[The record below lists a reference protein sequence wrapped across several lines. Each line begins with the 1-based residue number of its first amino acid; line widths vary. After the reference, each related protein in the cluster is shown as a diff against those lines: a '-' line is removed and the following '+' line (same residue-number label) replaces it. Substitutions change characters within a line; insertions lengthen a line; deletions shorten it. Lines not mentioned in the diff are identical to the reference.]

1 MITHNYLIKNRKS
14 NINTS
19 SCLIFFIYLYTNT
32 YLFNFN
38 LLHTII
44 NLFSMINYR
53 RIIEFNLKIFEFLLP
68 IINFIFSY
76 RTI

>member
-53 RIIEFNLKIFEFLLP
+53 GIIEFNLKIFEFLLP